1 MSDQNSFEDNPSAGS
16 QAGDTS
22 KTASSRSEKS
32 RNERSRNERSR
43 NESTRN
49 RETSRE
55 GTFSQAAGSLTQAGD
70 RLLEAARRNPE
81 ALVILAAGA
90 AMLLRRGNVYGGGAS
105 ADRGRGSRRQGGEDD
120 RDERGGIIDA
130 AGAAGEY
137 VTDAAGRIVD
147 TAGEYVST
155 LSDYADD
162 SRRTVTQGISRLS
175 RSASRIGS
183 RAQASAERIFE
194 AQPVAVAAFGLATGA
209 VVAAVL
215 PRSEVEQRTLVP
227 AREAL
232 ADAASR
238 AVETVK
244 ETAERRFSADGLRDL
259 AGDAA
264 KIVTQTVLG
273 KAGEGRDSDDRA

>member
-1 MSDQNSFEDNPSAGS
+1 MSDEKNIEENSSPNAQVNDGKQDEASKTGASGNASSNSAS
-16 QAGDTS
+16 SSATSSRRDYSRDRDTS
-22 KTASSRSEKS
+22 R
-32 RNERSRNERSR
+32 
-43 NESTRN
+43 
-49 RETSRE
+49 
-55 GTFSQAAGSLTQAGD
+55 GMSLSQAGD
-70 RLLEAARRNPE
+70 RLLDAARRNPE

-90 AMLLRRGNVYGGGAS
+90 AMLLRRGNVYGGNS
-105 ADRGRGSRRQGGEDD
+105 NDDRSRGSRGQGRG
-120 RDERGGIIDA
+120 RDGNGERGGIVET

-162 SRRTVTQGISRLS
+162 SRRTVTRRISQLS
-175 RSASRIGS
+175 ESASRMGS
-183 RAQASAERIFE
+183 RAQASAERMLQG
-194 AQPVAVAAFGLATGA
+194 QPVAVAAFGLATGA

-215 PRSEVEQRTLVP
+215 PRSEVERRTLVP

-232 ADAASR
+232 AEAASR

-244 ETAERRFSADGLRDL
+244 ETAERRFSQDGLRDL

-273 KAGEGRDSDDRA
+273 KVGEGRDSDDRA